1 VKFALKIP
9 FADEV
14 RDALHKAPFEPFAL
28 RLHVGELLK
37 ITNPDFLSVTMS
49 GRVIWDD
56 GSGYRNLN
64 PTLIASV
71 EAIRTAKRKGTS
83 KR

>member
-1 VKFALKIP
+1 MKFALKFP
-9 FADEV
+9 FVDEV

-28 RLHVGELLK
+28 RLHSGEILK

-56 GSGYRNLN
+56 GKGYRNLN
-64 PTLIASV
+64 PTLLASV
-71 EAIRTAKRKGTS
+71 EAIKVAKRKS
-83 KR
+83 

>member
-1 VKFALKIP
+1 MKFALKFP
-9 FADEV
+9 FVDEV

-28 RLHVGELLK
+28 RLHSGEILK

-56 GSGYRNLN
+56 GKGYRNLN
-64 PTLIASV
+64 PTLLASV
-71 EAIRTAKRKGTS
+71 EAMKITKRKS
-83 KR
+83 